1 MTFKLIKEIPFPKQ
15 DYFRVSNERHI
26 DHLTLLYDYLTETFW
41 PSIGYTIADVLS
53 LPAVSGTGT
62 ILYAKSVSFPVT
74 DAAGYSDHI
83 MHTWCG
89 FSRTSND
96 FLMVQGTNQ
105 YLDSSYP
112 DSLIIGQNYLRY
124 TGNSYQYVETSQY
137 LPIRIYQDQARKSDW
152 FVLQAGRLAMWYI
165 KPRVFIQ
172 DLYRDDLRD
181 PNIRYSTALGF
192 QYRDYT
198 ETCFGVHGC
207 SNLTNSR
214 KRLAY
219 AVPLDGFQTLNSVL
233 YRDVIMTGST
243 ASSAGPQQHT
253 VASFHN
259 PNYAIWKNFDDTYT
273 NQNPGLN
280 PALTDDRAFSDMEG
294 FTGVTSKSQYY
305 RLQDN
310 EGNWWLLGWMRN
322 FRTSSW
328 VPAFNCG
335 PELP

>member
-15 DYFRVSNERHI
+15 DYFRFSSERHI

-41 PSIGYTIADVLS
+41 PSIGYTIADVPS
-53 LPAVSGTGT
+53 LPSVLGIGT

-74 DAAGYSDHI
+74 DAAGYSDHT

-89 FSRTSND
+89 FSRTNND
-96 FLMVQGTNQ
+96 FVMVQGTNH

-112 DSLIIGQNYLRY
+112 DSIIIGQNYLRY
-124 TGNSYQYVETSQY
+124 TGNDYQLVETSQY
-137 LPIRIYQDQARKSDW
+137 LPIKIYQDQARKSDW
-152 FVLQAGRLAMWYI
+152 FVLQAGRLAMWHI
-165 KPRVFIQ
+165 KPRVLIH

-198 ETCFGVHGC
+198 ETCFGIHGC
-207 SNLTNSR
+207 SNTSNAR

-219 AVPLDGFQTLNSVL
+219 TVPLDGFQTLNSVL
-233 YRDVIMTGST
+233 YHDVIMSGST
-243 ASSAGPQQHT
+243 VSSAGPQQHT

-259 PNYAIWKNFDDTYT
+259 PNYAIWKNFDDTFV
-273 NQNPGLN
+273 NQDPGLN
-280 PALTDDRAFSDMEG
+280 PSLTDDREFKDMEG
-294 FTGVTSKSQYY
+294 STGVTNKSQYY

-328 VPAFNCG
+328 APAFNCG